1 MCFNLLKTLWLITY
15 IYIYSY
21 FHSTKDL
28 DMGMVQDCH
37 EGYTFYQMYSE
48 PEDVGF
54 GGIARRRTWVA
65 GSHDE
70 RTVCRHDLYDLQE
83 ILTNTFRDQI
93 QTTVSDYLVANKN
106 EVTLE
111 AQHVA
116 RVRSLNPFIPPE
128 NEDHFSLLRLL
139 TQRELQTKNGLDDL
153 YMARFHSDPS
163 SNANLTYFLGDSLS
177 YSATWSALSG
187 KIPTYRLNSSSGKYW
202 LPSRRRWLTA
212 KERLCSM
219 GYPVTKEMSLA
230 MNVPQLFAGD
240 VGRASDM
247 AGNAMHFQTSG
258 ILQLLVLSCFGPSN
272 WTIAM

>member
-1 MCFNLLKTLWLITY
+1 
-15 IYIYSY
+15 
-21 FHSTKDL
+21 
-28 DMGMVQDCH
+28 MGMVQDCH

-128 NEDHFSLLRLL
+128 N
-139 TQRELQTKNGLDDL
+139 GLDDL

-187 KIPTYRLNSSSGKYW
+187 KIPTYQQQR
-202 LPSRRRWLTA
+202 
-212 KERLCSM
+212 
-219 GYPVTKEMSLA
+219 
-230 MNVPQLFAGD
+230 
-240 VGRASDM
+240 
-247 AGNAMHFQTSG
+247 
-258 ILQLLVLSCFGPSN
+258 
-272 WTIAM
+272 